1 MTLPVDRPR
10 EPFQEEALR
19 PAGPPWPPGVI
30 EASRRL
36 IMWTIERY
44 QREMQ
49 KAQDQKE

>member
-1 MTLPVDRPR
+1 MTAPVERRQDP
-10 EPFQEEALR
+10 PQDGVR

>member
-1 MTLPVDRPR
+1 MTAPVERPQ
-10 EPFQEEALR
+10 EPTQDGVR

-44 QREMQ
+44 QRELQ
-49 KAQDQKE
+49 QAQSQRE